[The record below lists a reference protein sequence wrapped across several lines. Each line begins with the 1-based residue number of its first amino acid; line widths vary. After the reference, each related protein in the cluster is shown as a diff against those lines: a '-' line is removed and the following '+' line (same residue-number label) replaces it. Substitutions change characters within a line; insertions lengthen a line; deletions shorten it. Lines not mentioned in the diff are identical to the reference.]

1 MRPLTLKTE
10 LLFVQE
16 NLSEDDD
23 SLNLQNVNMSN
34 KAIEE
39 GGIQERVETSK
50 QYAAYI
56 NFSPIFPELL
66 KDNKDLNSK
75 LPSLLLC

>member
-1 MRPLTLKTE
+1 MRLLTLKTE

-23 SLNLQNVNMSN
+23 SLNLQNVSMSN

-56 NFSPIFPELL
+56 NFSSIFPELL